1 MRPKRCL
8 LIGVMTAFSTRIRLN
23 LHMTKGSISDDITS
37 MLCNQLPTTV
47 SSSLSAGIHFD
58 KTNTCVADEI
68 VRDDETFNDKDQ
80 PINYRPA
87 KPKPERDR
95 QQSMESLYNEEDE
108 GLDLNHED
116 EGVHHNKYEDDEA
129 QEGDDEFQ
137 RLLEKNEQDLQ
148 QAMKRLHKLHKKRSN
163 ITKAHLARKKIK

>member
-1 MRPKRCL
+1 MW
-8 LIGVMTAFSTRIRLN
+8 
-23 LHMTKGSISDDITS
+23 
-37 MLCNQLPTTV
+37 
-47 SSSLSAGIHFD
+47 SSSFNNRQSHPAHSGIRSSI
-58 KTNTCVADEI
+58 KQEAPCIVISKRADEI